1 MKLDIETEAGG
12 LPKVGGHSEI
22 YSESLVSSTCSMRVC
37 LKKKRRSKNYFNV
50 LLVNDLTK
58 EKFVVV
64 SYKDP

>member
-12 LPKVGGHSEI
+12 LPYVLGHPEI
-22 YSESLVSSTCSMRVC
+22 YSEFQVSLTYSMSVC

-50 LLVNDLTK
+50 LLVNDLTR

-64 SYKDP
+64 SYKGP